1 MSFLELAKRR
11 YSVRSY
17 TAQKVEAEKLEKIL
31 QAAHAAPT
39 AANLQPVHLIAVQ
52 GKDGL
57 DKIGKAANIYG
68 APLAIIVCADHSRA
82 WVRPFDRKQT
92 ADIDASI
99 LTDHMMMEA
108 TELGLGTVWIC
119 YFQPDMIR
127 EAFGLPDN
135 LEPINILAVGYSN
148 EETADPERHSQTRI
162 PIEELVSH
170 EKL

>member
-17 TAQKVEAEKLEKIL
+17 TAQKVEAEKLDKIL

-92 ADIDASI
+92 ADIPS
-99 LTDHMMMEA
+99 
-108 TELGLGTVWIC
+108 
-119 YFQPDMIR
+119 
-127 EAFGLPDN
+127 
-135 LEPINILAVGYSN
+135 
-148 EETADPERHSQTRI
+148 
-162 PIEELVSH
+162 
-170 EKL
+170 